1 MANPNWTKG
10 MPRVANSGMKKGQ
23 VTKRV
28 ADTQETF
35 QKIVETYGDPLLALA
50 EMAFNPA
57 NDVNVRHSSLKEVS
71 KYGYAQRRAVEI
83 SGPDGSPLAID
94 MRMQLIG
101 QITEAFEKLATK

>member
-1 MANPNWTKG
+1 
-10 MPRVANSGMKKGQ
+10 MKKGQ

-50 EMAFNPA
+50 EMAFNPE

>member
-1 MANPNWTKG
+1 MANTGWVKG
-10 MPRVANSGMKKGQ
+10 MPKVAGSGMKKGQ

-35 QKIVETYGDPLLALA
+35 QKIVDTYGDPLLALA

-57 NDVNVRHSSLKEVS
+57 NDITIRHSSLKEVS